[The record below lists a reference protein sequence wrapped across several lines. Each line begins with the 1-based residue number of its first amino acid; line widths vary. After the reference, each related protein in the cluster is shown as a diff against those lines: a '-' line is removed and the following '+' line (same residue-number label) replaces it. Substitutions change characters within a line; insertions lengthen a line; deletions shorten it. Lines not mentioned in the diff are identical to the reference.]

1 MHSKRDNI
9 EIMVD
14 DEANEFIK
22 ELFDSLK
29 NISK

>member
-22 ELFDSLK
+22 ELFDLLK
-29 NISK
+29 DISK

>member
-1 MHSKRDNI
+1 MHSKRNNI

-29 NISK
+29 DISN